1 MLLPAAADDL
11 EEGSTLEVCYY
22 LGKLREPCHILN
34 EKAATKQAS
43 KSQKD
48 IMMKVPML
56 ATSMMVQRMINCER
70 LQRQQV
76 EEELAA
82 CKAELEELRAGGDE

>member
-1 MLLPAAADDL
+1 L

-22 LGKLREPCHILN
+22 LGKLREPNHFLN
-34 EKAATKQAS
+34 EKRANKGG
-43 KSQKD
+43 KNQKD

-70 LQRQQV
+70 LQRQQA
-76 EEELAA
+76 EDELTAL
-82 CKAELEELRAGGDE
+82 KAELQELKGGE